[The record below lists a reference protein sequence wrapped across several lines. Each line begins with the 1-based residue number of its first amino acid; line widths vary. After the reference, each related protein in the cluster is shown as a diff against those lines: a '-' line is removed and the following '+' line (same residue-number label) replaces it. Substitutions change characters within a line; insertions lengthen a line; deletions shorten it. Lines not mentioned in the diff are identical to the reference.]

1 MQRLV
6 IAEKPS
12 VAQSIAA
19 VIGAKQKH
27 DGYLTGNGYT
37 VSWCLGHLAELSDAS
52 VYNTDYARWNMKDLP
67 IIPKDYRYTVAP
79 DKRKQFDVLRE
90 LLRSPEISEVINAC
104 DGCTLKTEP

>member
-1 MQRLV
+1 MQKLV

-27 DGYLTGNGYT
+27 DGYLSGNGYT
-37 VSWCLGHLAELSDAS
+37 VSWCLGHLAELADAS
-52 VYNTDYARWNMKDLP
+52 AYKADYAKWNMKDLP
-67 IIPKDYRYTVAP
+67 IIPQDFRFTIAT

-90 LLRSPEISEVINAC
+90 LLHSPDTTEVINR
-104 DGCTLKTEP
+104 LFR